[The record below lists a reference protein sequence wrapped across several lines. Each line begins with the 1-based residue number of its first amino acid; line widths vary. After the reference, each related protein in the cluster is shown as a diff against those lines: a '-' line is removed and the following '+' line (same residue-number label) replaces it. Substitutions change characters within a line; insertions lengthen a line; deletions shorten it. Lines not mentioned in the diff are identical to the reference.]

1 MKIAIEEAFVTQ
13 SIVGAWIELLKDGVP
28 GEAGLDQHLGRLI
41 TAKSGWGAQVTERL
55 LDVGGLRLQQ
65 MDDCGVDMQVIAITA
80 PGVQVFDADTASAL
94 AEEAN
99 DILAAAVDAHPTR
112 FSGLAAI
119 APQAPRTAA
128 RELERA
134 RGLGLKG
141 AMINSHT
148 KGEYLDAS
156 AYRPI
161 LEAAE
166 GLDLPIYLH
175 PRPAPP
181 AMMAPFSERHLEG
194 SLWGFQTDTALHAL
208 RMIVTGVFD
217 EFPGLRIVLGHLG
230 EGLPFW
236 LDRIDRL
243 FARGRNATDAYPF
256 WVCKRLPS
264 EYFLENFWLSSAGH
278 NWDPAVRFTEEVVG
292 EDRLMFAVDYPYED
306 GKQQVDQAAGV
317 TLKNSDKFYELN
329 AKRVFKLN

>member
-1 MKIAIEEAFVTQ
+1 
-13 SIVGAWIELLKDGVP
+13 
-28 GEAGLDQHLGRLI
+28 
-41 TAKSGWGAQVTERL
+41 
-55 LDVGGLRLQQ
+55 
-65 MDDCGVDMQVIAITA
+65 MQVIAITA

-134 RGLGLKG
+134 LGLGLKG

-181 AMMAPFSERHLEG
+181 AMMPPFSERHLEG

-243 FARGRNATDAYPF
+243 FTRGRNATDAYPF

-317 TLKNSDKFYELN
+317 TLKNPDKFYELN

>member
-1 MKIAIEEAFVTQ
+1 MKIAIEEAFATHSLVA
-13 SIVGAWIELLKDGVP
+13 AWVKLLEDGVP

-41 TAKSGWGAQVTERL
+41 TAKNGWGAEVTERL
-55 LDVGGLRLQQ
+55 TDLGDLRLRQ
-65 MDDCGVDMQVIAITA
+65 MDECGVDMQVIGITA
-80 PGVQVFDADTASAL
+80 PGVQVFDADTGCAL

-99 DILAAAVDAHPTR
+99 DILAEAVAANPTR
-112 FSGLAAI
+112 ISGLAAI
-119 APQAPRTAA
+119 APQAPRSAA

-134 RGLGLKG
+134 LGLGLKG

-166 GLDLPIYLH
+166 TLDVPIYLH
-175 PRPAPP
+175 PRAAPP
-181 AMMAPFSERHLEG
+181 SMMPPFSERHLEG

-217 EFPGLRIVLGHLG
+217 EFPRLRIILGHLG

-243 FARGRNATDAYPF
+243 FVRGRSATNAYPS
-256 WVCKRLPS
+256 WVCKRRPS

-306 GKQQVDQAAGV
+306 GKQQTNQAAGV
-317 TLKNSDKFYELN
+317 TLRNPEKFYELN
-329 AKRVFKLN
+329 AKRVFKLS